1 MMTGD
6 LALLLL
12 QLPATP
18 RTQEGIMFE
27 QLDVINQPS
36 RYAATD
42 MRCYLDA
49 LGAEPIF
56 ADNGLT

>member
-6 LALLLL
+6 LALRLL
-12 QLPATP
+12 QLPANP

-42 MRCYLDA
+42 KRFYLVPSA
-49 LGAEPIF
+49 LSRSSPI
-56 ADNGLT
+56 TV